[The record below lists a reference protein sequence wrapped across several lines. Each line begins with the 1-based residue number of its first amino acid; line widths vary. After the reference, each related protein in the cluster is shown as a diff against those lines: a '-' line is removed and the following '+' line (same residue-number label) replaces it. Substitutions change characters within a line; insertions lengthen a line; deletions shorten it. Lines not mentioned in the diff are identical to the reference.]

1 MKVLQINCVY
11 GTGST
16 GRIVESLHL
25 YYQEKKIISKV
36 IYGRGTKQSDLDI
49 YKCASEFSS
58 KGRNLLSRFNGNLY
72 GMGNIETRRI
82 IKYINKFNP
91 DIVHLHC

>member
-58 KGRNLLSRFNGNLY
+58 KGRNLMEIFMEWEILKQEGL
-72 GMGNIETRRI
+72 
-82 IKYINKFNP
+82 
-91 DIVHLHC
+91 